1 MTNIDL
7 LCLGQRIIDIDYYN
21 AMDYE
26 ETPETIA
33 RKIENDPIDI
43 IEYLLSIIEEYQ
55 TEV

>member
-1 MTNIDL
+1 MDNIDL

-33 RKIENDPIDI
+33 RKIENNPIVI

>member
-21 AMDYE
+21 AIDHE

-33 RKIENDPIDI
+33 RKIENNPIVI

>member
-1 MTNIDL
+1 MDNIDL

-21 AMDYE
+21 AIDHE

-33 RKIENDPIDI
+33 RKIENDPIAI

-55 TEV
+55 TEI

>member
-1 MTNIDL
+1 MNNIDL

-33 RKIENDPIDI
+33 RKIENNPITI
-43 IEYLLSIIEEYQ
+43 IEYLLSLIEEYQ

>member
-33 RKIENDPIDI
+33 RKIENNPIDI

>member
-1 MTNIDL
+1 MDNINL

-21 AMDYE
+21 AIDHE

-33 RKIENDPIDI
+33 RTIQNNPIVI